1 MIIKKLKAS
10 GLISALTAVVLSVS
24 MLFGCGSAPAEG
36 LRSSCTA
43 EEMAKR
49 MGLGLNLGNTM
60 EAHHSAGSDNPD
72 CEWVNVLG
80 DNTPADYEVC
90 WGAVETTQEIIDGM
104 KESGFSTVRI
114 PVFWGNMMENDGSYE
129 INSRYIKRVKE
140 IVDYCDK
147 ADLIAVINCHHFDEF
162 VIRRNSIEDC
172 VEIFTKLWTQIA
184 EYFKDYNYNLVFEGY
199 NEYLGGAQ
207 FNEEGELAELSQDDA
222 YRLTNSLNQAF
233 VDAVR
238 STGSKN
244 SDRVLIISGYNTNID
259 RTTSDRFIVPSD
271 SAEDRL
277 MVSVHYVD
285 NAMYWSK
292 NIGSQ
297 EWLDYT
303 DSQIALLEEAFI
315 SKGIPVFMGECTGMY
330 PPENFSDNRL
340 YSHSSECLEIVLTKL
355 LEKGI
360 VPVIWDTNGGLYSR
374 TEYKIPH
381 DFENEVIKELS
392 DIYTYSYS

>member
-1 MIIKKLKAS
+1 M
-10 GLISALTAVVLSVS
+10 
-24 MLFGCGSAPAEG
+24 
-36 LRSSCTA
+36 
-43 EEMAKR
+43 
-49 MGLGLNLGNTM
+49 
-60 EAHHSAGSDNPD
+60 
-72 CEWVNVLG
+72 
-80 DNTPADYEVC
+80 
-90 WGAVETTQEIIDGM
+90 
-104 KESGFSTVRI
+104 
-114 PVFWGNMMENDGSYE
+114 
-129 INSRYIKRVKE
+129 
-140 IVDYCDK
+140 
-147 ADLIAVINCHHFDEF
+147 
-162 VIRRNSIEDC
+162 IRRNSIEDC

-292 NIGSQ
+292 KIGSQ

-381 DFENEVIKELS
+381 DFENEVIKKLS